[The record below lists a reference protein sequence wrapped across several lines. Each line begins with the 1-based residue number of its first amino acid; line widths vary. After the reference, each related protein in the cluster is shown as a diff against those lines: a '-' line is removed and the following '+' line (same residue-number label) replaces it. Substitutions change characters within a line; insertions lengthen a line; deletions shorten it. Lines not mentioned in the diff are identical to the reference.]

1 MVILEPEN
9 RTDADSQSPESSGN
23 PSHSDP
29 QKKTRDLP
37 NLTECH
43 ACGFKID
50 MCTGKN
56 KLRPLYSEWR
66 IVLLC
71 NKCFSCVQSSQIC
84 SYCFSESSSDSF
96 RCTLCQHSV
105 HKKCFFKYRSVAP
118 WSYSCSGSEFS
129 VCVDCWVPKHVETS
143 RKRSIGSLRKI
154 KNGVILKKGR
164 VDLEK
169 ESSRGFKGGKLI
181 RSMEDVV
188 KDGNRKMKRKIE
200 AAARTRDVAAKGAV
214 VSERAVELANREEST
229 LNLPPKMDSV
239 KFVGGSY
246 LTFDLHLNSS
256 PRVSKSRCLLN
267 TSYLDAPKK
276 WISSVDSSCKTSNSR
291 NASGSDNILDSD
303 SSTDLS
309 CPCMGGSDMIT
320 RAKGGECTAEFGVE
334 EIGEELL
341 KEGEGS
347 CSDRLINLSREDC
360 RLELDRKQADSA
372 SHGEEQ
378 KDRYF
383 LKYFRRRPDR
393 YQLKYSR
400 RSNRYFLKY
409 CRRKSDRYILK
420 YSRRNCLKPTLN
432 SLENQD
438 LTV

>member
-1 MVILEPEN
+1 MVIPEPEN
-9 RTDADSQSPESSGN
+9 RTESDSQSPESSEN

-43 ACGFKID
+43 ACGFKVD

-84 SYCFSESSSDSF
+84 SYCFSASSSDSF

-105 HKKCFFKYRSVAP
+105 HKNCFFKFRDVAP
-118 WSYSCSGSEFS
+118 WSYSCLGSEFS
-129 VCVDCWVPKHVETS
+129 VCVDCWVPKHVEIS
-143 RKRSIGSLRKI
+143 RRRSMRSLRKL
-154 KNGVILKKGR
+154 KSGVILKKGR

-169 ESSRGFKGGKLI
+169 EGSRVLKGGKFI

-188 KDGNRKMKRKIE
+188 KDGNCKMKSKIE
-200 AAARTRDVAAKGAV
+200 AVARTRDVAAKGAV
-214 VSERAVELANREEST
+214 VSKRAVELGNREEST

-246 LTFDLHLNSS
+246 LTFDLRLNSS
-256 PRVSKSRCLLN
+256 PRVSKSRCLLS

-276 WISSVDSSCKTSNSR
+276 WISSVNSSR
-291 NASGSDNILDSD
+291 NASGSDNMLDSD

-309 CPCMGGSDMIT
+309 CPCMGGSDMI
-320 RAKGGECTAEFGVE
+320 AFPKGGECTAAFGVE
-334 EIGEELL
+334 EIGEEAL

-347 CSDRLINLSREDC
+347 CSDRLINLSREGC
-360 RLELDRKQADSA
+360 GLEHDRKQADAA
-372 SHGEEQ
+372 SHREER

-383 LKYFRRRPDR
+383 LKYCRRKSDR

-409 CRRKSDRYILK
+409 SRRKPDRYTLK
-420 YSRRNCLKPTLN
+420 YSRRNCLRPTLN